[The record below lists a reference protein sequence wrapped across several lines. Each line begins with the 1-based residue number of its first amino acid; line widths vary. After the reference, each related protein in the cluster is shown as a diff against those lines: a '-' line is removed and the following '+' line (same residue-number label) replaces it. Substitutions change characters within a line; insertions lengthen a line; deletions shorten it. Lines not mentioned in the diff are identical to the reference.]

1 MVIVTLGLGLVFGE
15 TAIGALVGM
24 ISLGGAVWLFYLRRQ
39 NELGDATLRQEKE
52 RRLAYTLILARLRR
66 YRDRVSYLDSYLKG
80 ARLFDANA
88 DDIAVVARAQGLNA
102 DGIKRQYIQGLAPH
116 IEAVAWPENL
126 DLTADDARHLDAED
140 IAGLERFRL
149 NATNYL
155 RQIDVATQNRDQ
167 PLVGFSGTCVKGIL
181 ERLDALILQ
190 FSPKSGEAIAT
201 VHGMPQGDKT
211 ST

>member
-1 MVIVTLGLGLVFGE
+1 M
-15 TAIGALVGM
+15 
-24 ISLGGAVWLFYLRRQ
+24 
-39 NELGDATLRQEKE
+39 
-52 RRLAYTLILARLRR
+52 
-66 YRDRVSYLDSYLKG
+66 SYLDSYLKG

>member
-1 MVIVTLGLGLVFGE
+1 MIALMERDLNNKLLAAVIALVIVTLGLGLVFGE

-88 DDIAVVARAQGLNA
+88 DDIAVVAMTC
-102 DGIKRQYIQGLAPH
+102 PH
-116 IEAVAWPENL
+116 
-126 DLTADDARHLDAED
+126 
-140 IAGLERFRL
+140 
-149 NATNYL
+149 
-155 RQIDVATQNRDQ
+155 
-167 PLVGFSGTCVKGIL
+167 
-181 ERLDALILQ
+181 
-190 FSPKSGEAIAT
+190 
-201 VHGMPQGDKT
+201 
-211 ST
+211 